1 MNDKRFLDF
10 LLTWAKVN
18 NQGNCPVQ
26 EVLDDALVCICDNI
40 NSGIYSINAII
51 DSYMDKHKW
60 DTL

>member
-1 MNDKRFLDF
+1 MNGKRFLDF

-26 EVLDDALVCICDNI
+26 EVLDDALAYIYDNI

-51 DSYMDKHKW
+51 DYYVNKHKW
-60 DTL
+60 NTL